1 MFEDIRSLIEHFE
14 EKNDLIRIKKEI
26 DPKFELAAISKK
38 LDGKSPVLFE
48 NVKNRKVVLGFFGT
62 RERIASS
69 LDVDIRK
76 LRDYILKAVENPKPV
91 KIVEDA
97 PVKENV
103 IKNFDLRDLPIPT
116 HYEKDAGAYI
126 TCGVIIAKDPETGVR
141 NASYH
146 RMLLKDKDTLGVLI
160 NGWRDLMKYYRKAEE
175 RDEPLEI
182 AVCIGL
188 DPSTLFAAAATGV
201 PIEVDEFEI
210 ASSLLGKH
218 MELVKCENV
227 DIEVPANT
235 EIVLEGE
242 ILPKVREP
250 EGPFADFTGIYDIRR
265 DNPVIKIKGIMHR
278 DDPIYQDIL
287 PISREHLLLGAVPR
301 EPVMYKALKM
311 NVNVL
316 DVHLTL
322 GSCGRFTAV
331 ISIKKEGECEGRDA
345 ILTAL
350 STQRDL
356 KHVVVVDDDID
367 IFDERDVEWAVTTRY
382 QSDKDTIMI
391 KDLSG
396 SLDPSGRIDS
406 RKLGIITAKMGI
418 DATKSFEEGAMRS
431 YEKPKIPFEID
442 LREYMEDV

>member
-1 MFEDIRSLIEHFE
+1 
-14 EKNDLIRIKKEI
+14 
-26 DPKFELAAISKK
+26 
-38 LDGKSPVLFE
+38 
-48 NVKNRKVVLGFFGT
+48 
-62 RERIASS
+62 
-69 LDVDIRK
+69 
-76 LRDYILKAVENPKPV
+76 
-91 KIVEDA
+91 
-97 PVKENV
+97 
-103 IKNFDLRDLPIPT
+103 
-116 HYEKDAGAYI
+116 
-126 TCGVIIAKDPETGVR
+126 
-141 NASYH
+141 
-146 RMLLKDKDTLGVLI
+146 
-160 NGWRDLMKYYRKAEE
+160 
-175 RDEPLEI
+175 
-182 AVCIGL
+182 
-188 DPSTLFAAAATGV
+188 
-201 PIEVDEFEI
+201 
-210 ASSLLGKH
+210 
-218 MELVKCENV
+218 
-227 DIEVPANT
+227 
-235 EIVLEGE
+235 
-242 ILPKVREP
+242 
-250 EGPFADFTGIYDIRR
+250 
-265 DNPVIKIKGIMHR
+265 
-278 DDPIYQDIL
+278 
-287 PISREHLLLGAVPR
+287 SREHLLLGAVPR

-322 GSCGRFTAV
+322 GGCGRFTAV

-442 LREYMEDV
+442 LRGYMEDV